1 MQETLT
7 GRCEALGNKI
17 PSHVAIIMDGNG
29 RWAKRR
35 GFPRL
40 VGHHA
45 GVRAVERTVRAAND
59 LGIRTLSLYAFSSE
73 NWKRPESEVSGL
85 MGLFRL
91 YIRKKIGTLLAEG
104 ARIRFAGKID
114 GLPAD
119 IQQIVRDAEE
129 RTAGQKGLQLVI
141 CLNYGGRQELL
152 DAMNRAAAAGEPFPL
167 DEGTLRKYLYLPDIP
182 DPDLIIRTSGEMRL
196 SNFWLWQSA
205 YSEFYFT
212 DKLWPDFGPEDL
224 AQALEAY
231 SGRER
236 RYGSVKP
243 DIRQ

>member
-1 MQETLT
+1 
-7 GRCEALGNKI
+7 
-17 PSHVAIIMDGNG
+17 
-29 RWAKRR
+29 
-35 GFPRL
+35 
-40 VGHHA
+40 
-45 GVRAVERTVRAAND
+45 
-59 LGIRTLSLYAFSSE
+59 
-73 NWKRPESEVSGL
+73 

-119 IQQIVRDAEE
+119 IQEIVRDAEE

>member
-7 GRCEALGNKI
+7 GRCEALGNQI

-119 IQQIVRDAEE
+119 IQEIVRDAEE

-212 DKLWPDFGPEDL
+212 DKFWPDFGPEDL

>member
-91 YIRKKIGTLLAEG
+91 YLRKKIGTLLAEG

-114 GLPAD
+114 GLPSD
-119 IQQIVRDAEE
+119 IQEIVRDAEE

>member
-1 MQETLT
+1 MLESSTDPF
-7 GRCEALGNKI
+7 EAQVSRT

-35 GFPRL
+35 GLPRL

-45 GVRAVERTVRAAND
+45 GVRAVERIVRAAND

-85 MGLFRL
+85 IGLFRL
-91 YIRKKIGTLLAEG
+91 YIRTKIGALLAEG
-104 ARIRFAGKID
+104 ARIRFAGKIE
-114 GLPAD
+114 GLPPDVQA
-119 IQQIVRDAEE
+119 IAREAEE
-129 RTAGQKGLQLVI
+129 RTASQKGLQLVI
-141 CLNYGGRQELL
+141 CLNYGGRQEIL
-152 DAMNRAAAAGEPFPL
+152 DAVNRAAEAGEPFPL
-167 DEGTLRKYLYLPDIP
+167 DESTLRKYLYLPDIP

-205 YSEFYFT
+205 YSEFFFT
-212 DKLWPDFGPEDL
+212 EKLWPDFGPEDL
-224 AQALEAY
+224 AQALEDY

-236 RYGSVKP
+236 RYGSIKP

>member
-29 RWAKRR
+29 RWAKKR

-119 IQQIVRDAEE
+119 IQEIVRDAEE

>member
-1 MQETLT
+1 
-7 GRCEALGNKI
+7 
-17 PSHVAIIMDGNG
+17 MDGNG

-59 LGIRTLSLYAFSSE
+59 LGVRTLSLYAFSSE
-73 NWKRPESEVSGL
+73 NWKRPENEVSGL

-91 YIRKKIGTLLAEG
+91 YIRSKIGALLAEG

-129 RTAGQKGLQLVI
+129 RTADQKGLQLVI

-152 DAMNRAAAAGEPFPL
+152 DAMNRAAASGETFPL

-224 AQALEAY
+224 AQALEEY

-243 DIRQ
+243 EIRQ